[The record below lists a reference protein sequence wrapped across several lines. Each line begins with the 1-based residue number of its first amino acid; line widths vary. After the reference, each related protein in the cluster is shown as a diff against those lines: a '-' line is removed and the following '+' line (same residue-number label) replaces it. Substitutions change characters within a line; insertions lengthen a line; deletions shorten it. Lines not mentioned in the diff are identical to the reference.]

1 MLRILFVCT
10 GNTCRSPLAE
20 GMLRHMLQR
29 EQIDAEVRSA
39 GVSAV
44 SGSPISSHSS
54 AILKEAGI
62 QDNLTSRALDQTDI
76 EWADLILTM
85 TMGHKA
91 TVIHRHPYA
100 VEKIF
105 TLKEFVED
113 DPDMLAAAE
122 VREKLAV
129 DLQMKQALSQPI
141 TDEERTRMAR
151 LNRSISDY
159 DISDPFGGSLNTYRI
174 TADEIELYLKKLLIK
189 LQGYGSDQRDR

>member
-62 QDNLTSRALDQTDI
+62 QDNLTSSALGQTHV

-91 TVIHRHPYA
+91 TVIQRHPSA
-100 VEKIF
+100 LEKSF

-113 DPDMLAAAE
+113 DPQMLEAAE
-122 VREKLAV
+122 VREKLAAE
-129 DLQMKQALSQPI
+129 LQMKQALCQPI
-141 TDEERTRMAR
+141 TDEERTRMAK

-159 DISDPFGGSLNTYRI
+159 DISDPFGGSLDMYRI
-174 TADEIELYLKKLLIK
+174 TANEIELYLKKLLIK